1 MGNQSPSSRELW
13 VTEVVMHSPPDVR
26 IYIERQGRV
35 EELEMTCTLLRCLC
49 LLVLSTVSHSL
60 HQRIEFAQMD
70 LDIKATLELGLFC
83 QTTITKIKNQL

>member
-13 VTEVVMHSPPDVR
+13 VTQVIVHSPPDVR
-26 IYIERQGRV
+26 IYIERQDRV
-35 EELEMTCTLLRCLC
+35 EEMICILVHCHC

-70 LDIKATLELGLFC
+70 LDIKG
-83 QTTITKIKNQL
+83 Q